1 MLPKM
6 KLPVICPPEV
16 DTPMNLDEAKA
27 LPSEGRSVKGL
38 GGFLTPEYAAQ
49 GIVKAVAKEQY
60 LFIPG
65 FCV

>member
-16 DTPMNLDEAKA
+16 DTLMNLDEAKTLSA
-27 LPSEGRSVKGL
+27 EGRVVKGL
-38 GGFLTPEYAAQ
+38 GRFLT
-49 GIVKAVAKEQY
+49 
-60 LFIPG
+60 G

>member
-1 MLPKM
+1 MLSRR
-6 KLPVICPPEV
+6 KLPVICPPEI
-16 DTPMNLDEAKA
+16 DTLMNLNEAKT
-27 LPSEGRSVKGL
+27 LPAEGRSVKGL

>member
-27 LPSEGRSVKGL
+27 LPAEGLSVKGL
-38 GGFLTPEYAAQ
+38 GGFLTPQYAA
-49 GIVKAVAKEQY
+49 
-60 LFIPG
+60 
-65 FCV
+65 